1 VNKLAELIH
10 LLTAEFEE
18 KLSNAKG
25 KLLSNETLQQV
36 LPDVILECQMV
47 YGVPC
52 VIELIADGSMY
63 GSTGGKNREIDSGNW
78 WIENGMFYRQW
89 KLWGY
94 AETKGFYVIMDG
106 NEMKWFDKDYC
117 FVRQLELKGYTNQH
131 LAP

>member
-1 VNKLAELIH
+1 
-10 LLTAEFEE
+10 
-18 KLSNAKG
+18 
-25 KLLSNETLQQV
+25 
-36 LPDVILECQMV
+36 
-47 YGVPC
+47 
-52 VIELIADGSMY
+52 MY